1 MAVAAREQKELL
13 ALMHQQLVQMGY
25 ERAAKELLDQSGQKS
40 FPSSSISLKEIITH
54 WRKTSS
60 QSMKQKTIESKRGT
74 PVKIRIP
81 DPKSSSESSEE
92 EEAAKTI
99 TTNLPG
105 NNSTELR
112 ETVAKEESSSEDSDS
127 SSEEEAVAR
136 KTVKNPVAEN
146 KAEFLQL
153 ADQNTNSVPGKGVA
167 VAAVQAKG
175 KQNKSASNKP
185 LPPAVRKAGPN
196 KGLSSKAGPPSQ
208 SLISGGQKTAQTTLA
223 KAAES
228 SESSSSTS
236 ESEEGATSTVVK
248 AQPSKP
254 SLKKTES
261 TSEDS
266 SDDSDSEEGSKA
278 PAVQVKPAV
287 QNAQVSSPL
296 VKKSPATAGSSTRNA
311 VKVTPAKQT
320 SVRSGNAKKSTES
333 TDTSESSDSSDSEA
347 KEPALVAQL
356 KLSGK
361 NPQTFKAP
369 AKNAASSSLNKAV
382 SASSPS
388 KSTQKPP
395 ATSLAKPPPPSKE
408 AQSSESSESSSESE
422 NETLP
427 VPISQKRL
435 LTPRPSVGTK
445 QNQADQPGIVPKAAS
460 GALKGKEAQNEST
473 SSSDSED
480 ETVPTPCKLPAPSA
494 PKASPAVQ
502 DACKVKPQP
511 PEESHQKAQ
520 QSEDS
525 SEDSSDDS
533 DSEED
538 ATFTQKPA
546 QITRKPAL
554 IPVKSPTAKNAGIT
568 SGKPQPAG
576 KGGTTRTKSGAVP
589 VPEASESSETSSSD
603 SSDSKEAEKPAAQPP
618 IHPFFKQ
625 MTGKTAIPSGKG
637 VQTTL
642 NTPNAASS
650 KCQSPATK
658 ATGKE
663 GQAPSQ
669 KAKPGQG
676 QVLAAKSSGITIHKE
691 SSSDSSSDSEE
702 EAGASTTAKQPAQP
716 AIQQKQE
723 AKKESESSSE
733 ESSDEDLEA
742 SQSLLAGLS
751 GPSKIQASTVAAG
764 PLISKQSSGK
774 ASTPTVSA
782 QAKAS
787 GKPAPADST
796 SSAESS
802 SSSSEAEETVIPKTE
817 IVSLPS
823 SGREAAAAKVEKGAR
838 KRGLKSTSSK
848 APPAKKAA
856 AKAQSNGQAPG
867 TSAVQ
872 LPESLTP
879 LSKAASGNKEQA
891 APQVSLGTQEDAHS
905 NPVGKAKMSK
915 TGTKEKSSKKRKLAA
930 GDADPEVSKGKKLKM
945 QSGEEKLIKKKKKK
959 KKSKSSDNIKSPKK
973 KNVKEKKSDKK
984 KKKSKNVERLDAD
997 GTQKKK
1003 KKKKKIDNLEE
1014 KA

>member
-60 QSMKQKTIESKRGT
+60 QSVKQKTVESKRGT

-92 EEAAKTI
+92 EEAAKPI

-105 NNSTELR
+105 NNSTKLR

-208 SLISGGQKTAQTTLA
+208 SLISGGQKTAPTTLA
-223 KAAES
+223 KAAKS

-236 ESEEGATSTVVK
+236 ESEEGATLTVAK
-248 AQPSKP
+248 APPSKP
-254 SLKKTES
+254 SLKKAES

-287 QNAQVSSPL
+287 QNAQVSVPL
-296 VKKSPATAGSSTRNA
+296 VKKSPATAGSSVRNA

-320 SVRSGNAKKSTES
+320 SVRSGNEKRSTES

-347 KEPALVAQL
+347 KEPAVVAQL

-361 NPQTFKAP
+361 NPQTFKSP

-388 KSTQKPP
+388 KSTQKPST
-395 ATSLAKPPPPSKE
+395 ASLAKPPPPSKE

-435 LTPRPSVGTK
+435 PTPRPSLGTK

-511 PEESHQKAQ
+511 PEESRQKAQ

-538 ATFTQKPA
+538 AATFTQKPA
-546 QITRKPAL
+546 QITRKPAP
-554 IPVKSPTAKNAGIT
+554 IPVKSLTAKNAGIT

-576 KGGTTRTKSGAVP
+576 KGGTTRAKSGAVP
-589 VPEASESSETSSSD
+589 VPGASESSETSSSD
-603 SSDSKEAEKPAAQPP
+603 SDSKEAEKPAT
-618 IHPFFKQ
+618 Q
-625 MTGKTAIPSGKG
+625 MTGKIAVPSGKS
-637 VQTTL
+637 VQTNL

-663 GQAPSQ
+663 GQPPSQ

-702 EAGASTTAKQPAQP
+702 EAEALTTAKQSAQP

-742 SQSLLAGLS
+742 SQSLLTGLS

-764 PLISKQSSGK
+764 PMISKQSSGK

-782 QAKAS
+782 QAQVS

-802 SSSSEAEETVIPKTE
+802 SSSSEAEETVIPKIE

-856 AKAQSNGQAPG
+856 AKAQSNGQAQG

-879 LSKAASGNKEQA
+879 LSKAASGNKEQP
-891 APQVSLGTQEDAHS
+891 APQVPLGTQEDAHA

-945 QSGEEKLIKKKKKK
+945 QSGEEKLMKKKKKK

-984 KKKSKNVERLDAD
+984 KKKSKNVERPDAD

-1014 KA
+1014 EA